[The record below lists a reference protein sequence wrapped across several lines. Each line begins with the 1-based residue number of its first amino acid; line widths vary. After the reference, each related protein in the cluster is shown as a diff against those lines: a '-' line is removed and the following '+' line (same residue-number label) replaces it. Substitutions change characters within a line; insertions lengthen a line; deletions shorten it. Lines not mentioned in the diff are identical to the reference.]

1 MTPTLYRS
9 FLFVPADRPDRFLKA
24 QNSGCDAIII
34 DLEDTVAITKKAA
47 ARHALLDYDKT
58 APKPYWVRM
67 NNDPANE
74 QTFAEDLA
82 CLKQARHLAG
92 VVVPKICDPAPI
104 STLKDTL
111 GVPVLAVIESVAG
124 FFNLPNIAKT
134 DGLFGLSFGLLDLGN
149 ALGVSHGSHGAALM
163 FDRIRT
169 ELVLYSSLYGLARPI
184 ETIFS
189 DFQDEDALTAA
200 CTHAR
205 QMGFGG
211 QLAIHPKQIPIIH
224 QHYRPSD
231 AELSFAKKVLDT
243 FTKTGEYAFAIDGKM
258 VDLPVIDWASRL
270 LNHPE

>member
-1 MTPTLYRS
+1 MTLSLYRS

-34 DLEDTVAITKKAA
+34 DLEDTVAVTEKAA
-47 ARHALLDYDKT
+47 ARTQILNYDKT
-58 APKPYWVRM
+58 TPKPYWVRI
-67 NNDPANE
+67 NNDQAD
-74 QTFAEDLA
+74 TFALDLA
-82 CLKQARHLAG
+82 CLKQTRHLAG
-92 VVVPKICDPAPI
+92 VVAPKICDPVVI
-104 STLKDTL
+104 GTLKDVL

-124 FFNLPNIAKT
+124 FFNLQNIAKT

-149 ALGVSHGSHGAALM
+149 ALGVSHGSHGANLI

-189 DFQDEDALTAA
+189 DFQDEDALAIA
-200 CTHAR
+200 CGHAH

-231 AELSFAKKVLDT
+231 AELSFAEKVLAH
-243 FTKTGEYAFAIDGKM
+243 FIKTGEYAFAIDGKM
-258 VDLPVIDWASRL
+258 VDLPMIDWAKRQ
-270 LNHPE
+270 LNQK